1 MDEYEERAYQYR
13 QRAEELRAILPDMKD
28 PASRKTLIK
37 LAEDYDRLADRQ
49 EKLSKELKDKQQLQ
63 NSN

>member
-28 PASRKTLIK
+28 PHTRETVERIIRGYDK
-37 LAEDYDRLADRQ
+37 LAIAQDRLSQ
-49 EKLSKELKDKQQLQ
+49 ENKANAEP
-63 NSN
+63 